1 MGYSFYLSNSTDAMR
16 MSKYS
21 YVEEESNNI
30 GAKETNINELH
41 FEKKKNNPLLKEDI
55 FLLLFLQWSED
66 LTRKEDRVYI
76 AFFI

>member
-1 MGYSFYLSNSTDAMR
+1 MGYSFCLSNSTDAMR

-41 FEKKKNNPLLKEDI
+41 FEKKK
-55 FLLLFLQWSED
+55 
-66 LTRKEDRVYI
+66 
-76 AFFI
+76 